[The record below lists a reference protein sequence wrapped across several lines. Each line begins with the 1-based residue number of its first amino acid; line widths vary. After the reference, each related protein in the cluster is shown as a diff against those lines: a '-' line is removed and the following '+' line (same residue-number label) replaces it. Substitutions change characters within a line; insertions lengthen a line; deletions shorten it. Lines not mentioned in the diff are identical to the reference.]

1 MALCFGAQPA
11 RVTHKRLLSLMK
23 KRKLQQEWIPCSS
36 RLIPPSLDIVRVCG
50 HVKGQGQPGGTR
62 VCSQDTQGFVPKEK
76 KTGAV

>member
-11 RVTHKRLLSLMK
+11 HVTHKRPLSLMK

-36 RLIPPSLDIVRVCG
+36 RLIPLNLNIMRVYG
-50 HVKGQGQPGGTR
+50 PVKGKGQPGGTC